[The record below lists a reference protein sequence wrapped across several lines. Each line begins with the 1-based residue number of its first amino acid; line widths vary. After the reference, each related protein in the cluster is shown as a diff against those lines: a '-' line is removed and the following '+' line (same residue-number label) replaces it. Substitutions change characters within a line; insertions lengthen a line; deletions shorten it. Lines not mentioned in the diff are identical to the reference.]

1 MLLRKNILGFIGL
14 IVLCSTTRV
23 FAAPVERVIDDFEK
37 GTGDWTTNDKNQE
50 TAEGAASLVDVVATP
65 PGNGGPNNSKGAA
78 LFTFKAAQNS
88 WASASRRVTG
98 SAWAKI
104 GAQRLSFWINGGG
117 NESGVDLILRG
128 TYKNAAG
135 QNADVAFTL
144 PGPIRLRDKTWRRV
158 VIPLSDFKA
167 SDNGPLASRLDGIYL
182 LQFAQR
188 QSWDS
193 RFFLIDEL
201 KIEGSGQP
209 IPQTNAPPVE
219 PPATQPSVNA
229 ETAPVGTIAV
239 NVDFLRVVAKL
250 RPAANISIGAGE
262 DARAPINA
270 SADFRRAVRT
280 LDPKFVRLDAGVLC
294 DLTDSARPAFNFTRL
309 QQAVQQTRAIQRQPF
324 IAITNPPEWGLSERA
339 YALFASQV
347 ARAANQATSK
357 FENYY
362 ELLPNAPGLTDAQV
376 VSFYNRARGAL
387 KSLSKDYR
395 VGGVGQSGDDGDLL
409 KAFLKDA
416 SGLEF
421 LSLQFYGATEDK
433 PDTGKLFE
441 SARGV
446 ASIRAAAAL
455 LDRSGFRSA
464 PIFVTQSNLSGVRDG
479 GMPTDERISSMTSA
493 ALWETYLASASRL
506 TEQIVHNN
514 ADAPAWGL
522 LDANVNAYPAYY
534 VMYLWNT
541 YCAPGSERV
550 EVKVG
555 NPAIE
560 AIAVNTS
567 TAHNL
572 MLSNTTANEVTA
584 QVGIRGFPVLRHAR
598 MHVYDDPRQTVR
610 MQPLPTSAFQTVRL
624 KPYSVTVVQ
633 FIEPPKGE

>member
-1 MLLRKNILGFIGL
+1 LQLRKNIFGL
-14 IVLCSTTRV
+14 IVLCSTSRV

-50 TAEGAASLVDVVATP
+50 TGEGAANLADVVATP
-65 PGNGGPNNSKGAA
+65 PGNGGPNGSEGAA

-98 SAWAKI
+98 SSWAKI

-167 SDNGPLASRLDGIYL
+167 SDNGPLASRLDGVYL

-209 IPQTNAPPVE
+209 IPQKDAPPVE

-229 ETAPVGTIAV
+229 ETAPAGAIAV

-250 RPAANISIGAGE
+250 RPAANISVGAGE
-262 DARAPINA
+262 DTRAPINA
-270 SADFRRAVRT
+270 SANFRRAVRT
-280 LDPKFVRLDAGVLC
+280 LDPKFVRLDAGVLS
-294 DLTDSARPAFNFTRL
+294 DLVDSARPAFDFTRL
-309 QQAVQQTRAIQRQPF
+309 QNAVQQTRAIGRLPF

-339 YALFASQV
+339 YALFASQG

-362 ELLPNAPGLTDAQV
+362 ELLPSAPGLTDAQV

-409 KAFLKDA
+409 RAFLKDA

-421 LSLQFYGATEDK
+421 LSLQFYGATEGAPETD
-433 PDTGKLFE
+433 KLFE

-464 PIFVTQSNLSGVRDG
+464 PIFVTQSNLSGARGDNDI
-479 GMPTDERISSMTSA
+479 PTDERVSSMTSA
-493 ALWETYLASASRL
+493 SWWATYLASASRL
-506 TEQIVHNN
+506 TDQIFHND
-514 ADAPAWGL
+514 AAAPAWGL

-550 EVKVG
+550 EVKVA
-555 NPAIE
+555 NDAIE
-560 AIAVNTS
+560 AIAVNTP

-572 MLSNTTANEVTA
+572 MLSNTTGSEVTA

-624 KPYSVTVVQ
+624 KPFSVTVVQ
-633 FIEPPKGE
+633 FIEPPKGG